1 MFGLTN
7 RMVVI
12 EFLLKLK
19 TFPELWR
26 PQVQKNANVDYNE
39 SIKQLCDHLNNRFTL
54 GIKDF
59 EMRLSIQRVKDWYC
73 RMLKNIHEH
82 SKSNKNSEPYPHKFP
97 VYFKILNQYL
107 SSNVHYANNL
117 LLSSRFKSDTS
128 INNYP
133 KWMVYKTGNTK
144 PELQIFKEENTKT
157 NGHPKPVLVNK
168 AHCSENQLLEQ
179 SPNKNFSVE
188 ANKVSSQTSIQPS
201 TQSNTPPTTPPT
213 TPLSPELNDDA
224 IIEFDADTL
233 YGNESSGEEVL
244 EEFDETKK
252 EGDTADYRPERKR
265 TKIYLGHFACDI
277 CNKVFKRNCD
287 LDRHKV
293 HHFPPKYQCALCS
306 KKYYFQHWAERCSHL
321 RNRPGEK
328 NMGTDGNSETMSVE
342 PLIKVKPKWPKKIF
356 RFRLICE
363 TCGASY
369 RSIGSLNAHKK
380 DKHLNQRL
388 RCGVCNFT
396 AITNYR
402 IVQHQKKRH
411 IVEPG
416 TVEEVAKKSRART
429 DTKTPFSVEAR
440 QEFDW
445 RREMRKKLRPGEKFY
460 GCCKCRIVFQTRKEK
475 ILHNKTE
482 HPIKETT
489 VLCLLCLPEK
499 MLLSNSNSCRRHY
512 TDIHKVP
519 WDEIDALV
527 KRTKPVF
534 NFLTKEQIELLNAS
548 ENYIELLKQML
559 DDTKLEEVKKEEVTQ
574 DDIDEATKAILNLSR
589 DAKGVTL
596 IREEFGK
603 VEVEEPTNDNVYI
616 DGIIDHDYN
625 NDVNEEEFN
634 EHNFIDN
641 NEDNQNPTESYF
653 SDNDSN
659 SACVKDQQKFIQLQ
673 QHDIDVDVDNEDG
686 GEDSFRPIAYHIEC
700 HNEEEFQDNENQN
713 IGQFVEGEL
722 VEECIVVEEEC
733 IDDVID
739 EDEYY

>member
-19 TFPELWR
+19 SFPELWR
-26 PQVQKNANVDYNE
+26 PQMQKNANVDYNE

-54 GIKDF
+54 DIKDF

-73 RMLKNIHEH
+73 RMLKNIHEYNKNH
-82 SKSNKNSEPYPHKFP
+82 KNSEPYPHKFP

-107 SSNVHYANNL
+107 SSDVHYANNL
-117 LLSSRFKSDTS
+117 LLSSRFKSDAT

-144 PELQIFKEENTKT
+144 SETQTLIEEDTET
-157 NGHPKPVLVNK
+157 IDRQQPVKNNEDTYTETD
-168 AHCSENQLLEQ
+168 SLEQ
-179 SPNKNFSVE
+179 FSNKTLSVE
-188 ANKVSSQTSIQPS
+188 VPS
-201 TQSNTPPTTPPT
+201 KPSVQSNTPPTTPPT
-213 TPLSPELNDDA
+213 TPLSAELNDDA
-224 IIEFDADTL
+224 IIEFDADTF
-233 YGNESSGEEVL
+233 YGNESSTEEIL

-252 EGDTADYRPERKR
+252 ANESNAYRPERKR
-265 TKIYLGHFACDI
+265 TKVYLGHFACDI

-293 HHFPPKYQCALCS
+293 HHFPPKYQCSLCS
-306 KKYYFQHWAERCSHL
+306 KKYFFQHWAERCSHMK
-321 RNRPGEK
+321 RSQDNK
-328 NMGTDGNSETMSVE
+328 NKNTEDNSETTSVE

-460 GCCKCRIVFQTRKEK
+460 GCSKCRIVFQTRKEK

-534 NFLTKEQIELLNAS
+534 NFLTKEQIEVLNAS

-559 DDTKLEEVKKEEVTQ
+559 DDRKLEEVKKEEVTQ
-574 DDIDEATKAILNLSR
+574 DDIDEATKAILNLAR
-589 DAKGVTL
+589 DVRDNTL
-596 IREEFGK
+596 FGEEVSK
-603 VEVEEPTNDNVYI
+603 AEVVEATEDNVYI

-625 NDVNEEEFN
+625 NEEEYNFN
-634 EHNFIDN
+634 ADPEN
-641 NEDNQNPTESYF
+641 NENHIENYYSDHE
-653 SDNDSN
+653 DNDDN
-659 SACVKDQQKFIQLQ
+659 VGVNKDQQQFIH
-673 QHDIDVDVDNEDG
+673 QHEINVEDVDEAEGKNN
-686 GEDSFRPIAYHIEC
+686 GEGSTGPIEYHIEC
-700 HNEEEFQDNENQN
+700 HNEGEFQDDENPN
-713 IGQFVEGEL
+713 IAEFVEGEL
-722 VEECIVVEEEC
+722 MEECIVVEEEC

-739 EDEYY
+739 EVEYY